1 MSKSPSRVSRR
12 LLENGYYYNE
22 EDPES
27 SYEDDT
33 RSDVSV
39 ESLTRRVKYKG
50 FSPTKRKRG
59 ARILRTPQSEYL
71 NSVLTPSGKPSRTP
85 SEISGLHKGL
95 ITHVTHEKKVEYS
108 SDHKKTTSRVSRRTT
123 ETRNY
128 KKSTKPM
135 TAHLQVDHLFG
146 LEESGEATMTSYLSS
161 AGDTNNVRRRGR
173 RSPHTPQLLPVYVQH
188 PPSTTNT
195 TKASVESRVLKGC
208 YSDSDT
214 ATSSDNNKSKNT
226 NNNSSNKSQSKRSK
240 NQKIGV
246 NISYMSRF
254 LYIFIH
260 LLTFPLKHTLS
271 WFKYWYQSVCLMICA
286 NSWLSTAR
294 HKSVTSF
301 NFLMTYL
308 IRMVACGIFIMVLL
322 QITSFLPQYSP
333 KAQVESNTAI
343 KSWPLSFRQK
353 FLSYF
358 TSSDSSQ
365 KQEIERNK
373 MTEKVIS
380 KLNHQQKHLVDS
392 MKILESSFSLLQH
405 EFSQQNDK
413 NKKIEDKFKDNKR
426 NTEILISNIQDNI
439 KGDFSEKSSRIY
451 SELENYKVVVDD
463 LDKKVEKLK
472 DQFKLLST
480 STSSKI
486 DALESNA
493 NKNSE
498 IFNEQIKLTQQSI
511 RSSNKQID
519 EIKSRL
525 VELKDISNAPQ
536 SDAVLKSEV
545 EEIIEKRFIE
555 SFILLLKST
564 YDDDK
569 VESTKYTRLAS
580 IFLQWLDS
588 KEFIS
593 KQEFNTF
600 TSNNLTAE
608 IKREISIKMQQV
620 IASQASQLQSPVTTK
635 TSSSGLSMDT
645 IRNMITSTTSSQLT
659 EQDVKKMISQALDTY
674 SADRLGLADYA
685 LETAGGHIV
694 STRCSETYEYRTAQF
709 RIFGIPLYF
718 NSNTPRSILQPS
730 VMPGECWA
738 FKGSKGYVVVGLSVP
753 IYISSVTIEHIPK
766 SVALLNT
773 SSAPQNFSVF
783 ALNHP
788 DDIENEVNLGNFT
801 FTEENGSLQN
811 FPVSSDNR
819 RKYSYVE
826 LRVSSNW
833 GNPDFTCL
841 YRFRVHGTRE

>member
-1 MSKSPSRVSRR
+1 
-12 LLENGYYYNE
+12 
-22 EDPES
+22 
-27 SYEDDT
+27 
-33 RSDVSV
+33 
-39 ESLTRRVKYKG
+39 
-50 FSPTKRKRG
+50 
-59 ARILRTPQSEYL
+59 
-71 NSVLTPSGKPSRTP
+71 
-85 SEISGLHKGL
+85 
-95 ITHVTHEKKVEYS
+95 
-108 SDHKKTTSRVSRRTT
+108 
-123 ETRNY
+123 
-128 KKSTKPM
+128 
-135 TAHLQVDHLFG
+135 
-146 LEESGEATMTSYLSS
+146 
-161 AGDTNNVRRRGR
+161 
-173 RSPHTPQLLPVYVQH
+173 
-188 PPSTTNT
+188 
-195 TKASVESRVLKGC
+195 
-208 YSDSDT
+208 
-214 ATSSDNNKSKNT
+214 
-226 NNNSSNKSQSKRSK
+226 
-240 NQKIGV
+240 
-246 NISYMSRF
+246 
-254 LYIFIH
+254 
-260 LLTFPLKHTLS
+260 
-271 WFKYWYQSVCLMICA
+271 
-286 NSWLSTAR
+286 
-294 HKSVTSF
+294 
-301 NFLMTYL
+301 
-308 IRMVACGIFIMVLL
+308 
-322 QITSFLPQYSP
+322 
-333 KAQVESNTAI
+333 
-343 KSWPLSFRQK
+343 
-353 FLSYF
+353 
-358 TSSDSSQ
+358 
-365 KQEIERNK
+365 
-373 MTEKVIS
+373 
-380 KLNHQQKHLVDS
+380 
-392 MKILESSFSLLQH
+392 
-405 EFSQQNDK
+405 
-413 NKKIEDKFKDNKR
+413 
-426 NTEILISNIQDNI
+426 
-439 KGDFSEKSSRIY
+439 
-451 SELENYKVVVDD
+451 
-463 LDKKVEKLK
+463 VEKLK

-493 NKNSE
+493 NRNSE
-498 IFNEQIKLTQQSI
+498 IFNEQIKLTQQSL

>member
-59 ARILRTPQSEYL
+59 ARILRTPQLEYL
-71 NSVLTPSGKPSRTP
+71 NSVLDPSGKPSRTP
-85 SEISGLHKGL
+85 SEVSSLHKGL

-108 SDHKKTTSRVSRRTT
+108 SDHTKTTTRVNRRTT
-123 ETRNY
+123 ETRKY

-146 LEESGEATMTSYLSS
+146 LEETGEANTTSYLS
-161 AGDTNNVRRRGR
+161 AGDTNSVRLRGR

-195 TKASVESRVLKGC
+195 IKASAESRVVKGC

-214 ATSSDNNKSKNT
+214 ATSSDNTKSKN
-226 NNNSSNKSQSKRSK
+226 NNNNFHKSQSKKSK
-240 NQKIGV
+240 KGKAGV

-254 LYIFIH
+254 FYIFIH
-260 LLTFPLKHTLS
+260 LFAFPLKHTLS

-301 NFLMTYL
+301 NFHMTYL
-308 IRMVACGIFIMVLL
+308 IRMAACGIFIMVLL
-322 QITSFLPQYSP
+322 QITSFFPQYSP
-333 KAQVESNTAI
+333 KTQVVSDTAI
-343 KSWPLSFRQK
+343 KSGPLSFRQI

-358 TSSDSSQ
+358 TNSETSQ
-365 KQEIERNK
+365 KQEIDRNK
-373 MTEKVIS
+373 ITEKVIS

-413 NKKIEDKFKDNKR
+413 NKRFENKFKDNKK
-426 NTEILISNIQDNI
+426 NTEKLISNIEDNI

-451 SELENYKVVVDD
+451 SELENYKVVVDE

-472 DQFKLLST
+472 DQFKLLSS

-486 DALESNA
+486 DVLEFNVD
-493 NKNSE
+493 KKSE
-498 IFNEQIKLTQQSI
+498 SFNEQIKLTQQSI
-511 RSSNKQID
+511 HSSNKQID

-525 VELKDISNAPQ
+525 VELKDISNAPKP
-536 SDAVLKSEV
+536 DVVLKSEI

-564 YDDDK
+564 YDDDE

-608 IKREISIKMQQV
+608 VKREISIKMQQV
-620 IASQASQLQSPVTTK
+620 IASQASNFKSPVSTTK
-635 TSSSGLSMDT
+635 PSSSGISMDT

-659 EQDVKKMISQALDTY
+659 EQDVKQMISQALDTY
-674 SADRLGLADYA
+674 SADKLGLADYA

-783 ALNHP
+783 ALKHP

-811 FPVSSDNR
+811 FPVTSDNR
-819 RKYSYVE
+819 VKYSFVE

>member
-27 SYEDDT
+27 SYEDDS

-39 ESLTRRVKYKG
+39 ESLTRRLKYKG
-50 FSPTKRKRG
+50 FSPSKRKRG

-71 NSVLTPSGKPSRTP
+71 NSVLIPSGKPSRTP
-85 SEISGLHKGL
+85 SEASGLHKGL

-108 SDHKKTTSRVSRRTT
+108 SDHTKTTTRVNRRTT

-146 LEESGEATMTSYLSS
+146 LEESGEGRMTSYLSS

-188 PPSTTNT
+188 PPSATNT
-195 TKASVESRVLKGC
+195 TKASVESRVVKNC

-214 ATSSDNNKSKNT
+214 ATSYDNNKS
-226 NNNSSNKSQSKRSK
+226 SHKSLSKRSK
-240 NQKIGV
+240 KQKIGV

-271 WFKYWYQSVCLMICA
+271 WCKYWYQSVCLMICA

-333 KAQVESNTAI
+333 KVQVVSITGT
-343 KSWPLSFRQK
+343 KSGPLSFSQK

-358 TSSDSSQ
+358 TSSDTSQ
-365 KQEIERNK
+365 KQEIKRNK

-413 NKKIEDKFKDNKR
+413 NKKIEDKFKDNKI
-426 NTEILISNIQDNI
+426 NTEILMSNIQENI

-451 SELENYKVVVDD
+451 SELENYKVVVDE

-493 NKNSE
+493 DRNSE
-498 IFNEQIKLTQQSI
+498 SFNEQIKLTQQSI
-511 RSSNKQID
+511 HSSNKQID

-525 VELKDISNAPQ
+525 VELKDISNAPK
-536 SDAVLKSEV
+536 SDVVLKSEV

-564 YDDDK
+564 YDDGK

-608 IKREISIKMQQV
+608 VKREISIKMQQV
-620 IASQASQLQSPVTTK
+620 IASQASQFQKPVTTK
-635 TSSSGLSMDT
+635 TSSPGLSVDT
-645 IRNMITSTTSSQLT
+645 IRNMITSTAGSQLT

-819 RKYSYVE
+819 VKYSFVE